1 MATKNPAAQVT
12 KMTRKIRI
20 EIDRNKLESFMNAFG
35 FFRRDF
41 LKTIEQSEEDHKV
54 GRVKK
59 RRSLA
64 EI

>member
-1 MATKNPAAQVT
+1 MATKNITAQVT
-12 KMTRKIRI
+12 KMTRKISI
-20 EIDRNKLESFMNAFG
+20 EIDRDMLESFMNTFG

-41 LKTIEQSEEDHKV
+41 IKTIKQSEEDHKA

-59 RRSLA
+59 RNSLE

>member
-1 MATKNPAAQVT
+1 MAAKNITAQVT
-12 KMTRKIRI
+12 KMTRKITI
-20 EIDRNKLESFMNAFG
+20 EIDKSKLESFMNTFG

-41 LKTIEQSEEDHKV
+41 LKTVEESEEDHQI

-59 RRSLA
+59 RKSLA